1 MANGRKTRRK
11 IENSLRKWNFLVA
24 VLLIVIIILAAFLVI
39 NILRSETTVFRWAGR
54 QVKEQTEQEEETE
67 QSQVQPETVGEPYY
81 DVQLLTV
88 NEYSRPGL
96 QRDEVNDIVVHYTAN
111 PGTSAQA
118 NRNYFENLKDSQTTK
133 ASAHFIIGIDG
144 ELIQCIPT
152 AEIAYACSDRNSDT
166 VSIECCYN
174 NEDGSFEQATYDKL
188 VQTVAWLCDKFD
200 LTYEN
205 VIRHYD
211 VNGKDCPK
219 YYVEHEDAWQDFLQ
233 DVKEYQ
239 EKYF

>member
-1 MANGRKTRRK
+1 MKRS
-11 IENSLRKWNFLVA
+11 IRKWNLLVA

-39 NILRSETTVFRWAGR
+39 NIARSKVSSLRWTDR
-54 QVKEQTEQEEETE
+54 QAQEQSEQEEKTE
-67 QSQVQPETVGEPYY
+67 QSQAQPEPAGEPYY

-88 NEYSRPGL
+88 NEYSRPGIA
-96 QRDEVNDIVVHYTAN
+96 RDEVNDIVVHYTAN
-111 PGTSAQA
+111 PGSSAQA
-118 NRNYFENLKDSQTTK
+118 NRDYFENLKDSHTTK

-152 AEIAYACSDRNSDT
+152 GEIAYACSERNSDT
-166 VSIECCYN
+166 VSIECCYK